1 MSFVYTRCTDSCAL
15 VAAKLA
21 RVARLTD
28 PHTLS
33 VIALTVDPNYD
44 LPPILRRYRA
54 RFETPKRWT
63 VATGGPDAVLLL
75 ERRLGVEPEVAGP
88 GRTDH
93 ADVVV
98 ILDGAGRI
106 VRFVPGNDWSA
117 EQVSALARAASGG
130 VTDPGVAL
138 AVFLSD
144 ALARCGR
151 GLASFAMGTL
161 LAAVA
166 LLTVLFGV
174 PLVLAARIK

>member
-21 RVARLTD
+21 RVAHLAD
-28 PHTLS
+28 PRTSS
-33 VIALTVDPNYD
+33 VMALTLDPNYD
-44 LPPILRRYRA
+44 RPPILRRYRA
-54 RFETPKRWT
+54 RFEAPARWT
-63 VATGGPDAVLLL
+63 LATGQPDVLLLL

-88 GRTDH
+88 SRTDH
-93 ADVVV
+93 TDVVV

-106 VRFVPGNDWSA
+106 VRFVSGNDWSA
-117 EQVSALARAASGG
+117 EQVAALARAASGG
-130 VTDPGVAL
+130 DADPRVAL

-161 LAAVA
+161 LASVA